1 MDKSRIP
8 KKLLNCWVDC
18 KRPKFGRPIQHF
30 GHSVR
35 NFLELRTK
43 IRPQDI
49 NNTFNYEVSTT
60 DDGGS
65 ISIVDHRILNI
76 SQLVQALRK
85 SIQKGK
91 VINNELTCID
101 LTLDC
106 NLWKRI
112 THNNFSNSITST
124 VNISPYDIIL
134 QNLPQPLN

>member
-1 MDKSRIP
+1 M
-8 KKLLNCWVDC
+8 
-18 KRPKFGRPIQHF
+18 
-30 GHSVR
+30 
-35 NFLELRTK
+35 
-43 IRPQDI
+43 
-49 NNTFNYEVSTT
+49 
-60 DDGGS
+60 
-65 ISIVDHRILNI
+65 DHRILNV

-101 LTLDC
+101 LTLDR

-112 THNNFSNSITST
+112 TRNNFSNSITST